1 MTNLSEQT
9 VSVHPL
15 KNHPVRLNGNI
26 TQSKSWLHL
35 QIRDSTAKFSTR
47 ADDFAGAYHLDSL
60 RSLRIVQWG

>member
-15 KNHPVRLNGNI
+15 KNLPVRLSNI
-26 TQSKSWLHL
+26 TQSKIRLHL
-35 QIRDSTAKFSTR
+35 EIRDSTAEVSTR

-60 RSLRIVQWG
+60 RSLRIVQ